1 MSVHSNDMF
10 RLLKD
15 LRSHENILTC
25 FAFGDTHHI
34 TLKQESLTQNGGN
47 FNPDVLHDFLLRKNH
62 KEIEIKSITAGIE
75 DCFMEL
81 AG

>member
-1 MSVHSNDMF
+1 MQEN
-10 RLLKD
+10 LK
-15 LRSHENILTC
+15 
-25 FAFGDTHHI
+25 
-34 TLKQESLTQNGGN
+34 QNGGD
-47 FNPDVLHDFLLRKNH
+47 FNPDILHDFLQEKNH